1 MFIAHAAEPIARS
14 RGAEYSPS
22 AIITLLRSVNHFC
35 AYVSIN
41 IWSLRDVNLASNNAR
56 TKKGAL
62 SLPTPNKHPLVFIAA
77 KRNRVLSFNYTQHPT
92 RYTLIT
98 YRSNL
103 KLNR

>member
-41 IWSLRDVNLASNNAR
+41 IWSLRDVNLASQQRAN
-56 TKKGAL
+56 KKRGVEF
-62 SLPTPNKHPLVFIAA
+62 T
-77 KRNRVLSFNYTQHPT
+77 YTQQTPSGF
-92 RYTLIT
+92 
-98 YRSNL
+98 YRG
-103 KLNR
+103 KKK